1 MKYLSDK
8 SKSRRNSYR
17 NATLFFI
24 ACVVFVYFWQPIRAT
39 LYPVIEPVIR
49 TYAGTK
55 GAASF
60 VPTFLSTYF
69 STRGELATR
78 NSDLEIS
85 VERLEN
91 QLAEKE
97 GLIREYEALIGGVAT
112 GTPSSVIVMYPV
124 MEDVTKLYSTII
136 LSKGYREGIEV
147 GGLVHVRG
155 VQAVCE
161 IIEVYD
167 KTSLCEL
174 LSKGNK
180 MTEGVTAS
188 SSITLSLEGNGGG
201 NYIGTTVKGSLVYVG
216 EQVYLRSNPM
226 YTLGTIVKVQEDDQD
241 TGAKVYIRGA
251 YNPVNSSIFY
261 LNTRY
266 AP

>member
-8 SKSRRNSYR
+8 SKIRRNSYR

-24 ACVVFVYFWQPIRAT
+24 ACVAFVYFWQPIRAT

-49 TYAGTK
+49 TYGGTK
-55 GAASF
+55 GVASF
-60 VPTFLSTYF
+60 IPEFFSTYF
-69 STRGELATR
+69 STRSELATR
-78 NSDLEIS
+78 NSDLEVSI
-85 VERLEN
+85 ERLEN
-91 QLAEKE
+91 QLAENNA
-97 GLIREYEALIGGVAT
+97 LLREREALIGSSSAEVD
-112 GTPSSVIVMYPV
+112 SSVVVMYPI

-136 LSKGYREGIEV
+136 LSKGYRDGIEV
-147 GGLVHVRG
+147 GGLVYVRG
-155 VQAVCE
+155 LQPACE

-167 KTSLCEL
+167 RTSLCEL
-174 LSKGNK
+174 FSKGNK

-188 SSITLSLEGNGGG
+188 SSITLTLTGNGGG
-201 NYIGTTVKGSLVYVG
+201 NYIGATVKGSLVYVG
-216 EQVYLRSNPM
+216 EQVYLRSNPAF
-226 YTLGTIVKVQEDDQD
+226 TLGTIVQVQEDDQD

-251 YNPVNSSIFY
+251 YNPVSSSIFY

>member
-17 NATLFFI
+17 NAILFFVGC
-24 ACVVFVYFWQPIRAT
+24 AAFVYFWQPIRAT
-39 LYPVIEPVIR
+39 LYPIVEPAIR
-49 TYAGTK
+49 TYGGTK

-60 VPTFLSTYF
+60 ISTYF
-69 STRGELATR
+69 STRGELSAR
-78 NSDLEIS
+78 NSDLELSI
-85 VERLEN
+85 ERLEN
-91 QLAEKE
+91 QLAEKNA
-97 GLIREYEALIGGVAT
+97 LLREHEMLAGSSTTAIQG
-112 GTPSSVIVMYPV
+112 SVIVMYPV

-136 LSKGYREGIEV
+136 LSKGYRDGVEI
-147 GGLVHVRG
+147 GGLVYVRG
-155 VQAVCE
+155 LQPVCE

-167 KTSLCEL
+167 RTSLCEL

-188 SSITLSLEGNGGG
+188 SSITLSLTGNGGG
-201 NYIGTTVKGSLVYVG
+201 NYIGATVKGSLVYVG
-216 EQVYLRSNPM
+216 EQVYLRSNPGF
-226 YTLGTIVKVQEDDQD
+226 TLGTIVQIQEDVED

-251 YNPVNSSIFY
+251 YNPVSSSVFY

-266 AP
+266 AR

>member
-17 NATLFFI
+17 NAAFFFI
-24 ACVVFVYFWQPIRAT
+24 ACVTFVYFWQQIRAT
-39 LYPVIEPVIR
+39 LYPVIEPVVR
-49 TYAGTK
+49 TYGGTK

-60 VPTFLSTYF
+60 VPEFFSTYF
-69 STRGELATR
+69 STRGELSAK

-85 VERLEN
+85 IERLEN
-91 QLAEKE
+91 QLAEKA
-97 GLIREYEALIGGVAT
+97 GLLREYEALASGTTTAT
-112 GTPSSVIVMYPV
+112 DASVIVMYPV

-136 LSKGYREGIEV
+136 LSKGYKDGIEV
-147 GGLVHVRG
+147 GGLVYVRG
-155 VQAVCE
+155 LQPVCE

-167 KTSLCEL
+167 RTSLCEL
-174 LSKGNK
+174 LSKGNRT
-180 MTEGVTAS
+180 TEGVTAS
-188 SSITLSLEGNGGG
+188 SSITLSLVGNGGG

-216 EQVYLRSNPM
+216 EQVYLRSNPS

-266 AP
+266 VP